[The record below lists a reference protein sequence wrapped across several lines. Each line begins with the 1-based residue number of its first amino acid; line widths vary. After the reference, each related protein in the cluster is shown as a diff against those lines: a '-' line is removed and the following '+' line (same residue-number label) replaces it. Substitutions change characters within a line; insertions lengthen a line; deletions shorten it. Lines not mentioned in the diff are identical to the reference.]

1 MLCQVQGRWKHDPWH
16 DIVYV
21 AVLQDTTEGF
31 MRTLPL
37 ITDLQSPAMRPRHWE
52 ELSRVVGSPLDPHS
66 PAFTLDTMVSFHMEQ
81 HAAVIGSMSADA
93 GRQVAIE
100 QTLQVGS
107 PNPCSTACSLQF
119 KSVAAR
125 NTRASSGPVLL

>member
-1 MLCQVQGRWKHDPWH
+1 
-16 DIVYV
+16 
-21 AVLQDTTEGF
+21 

-52 ELSRVVGSPLDPHS
+52 ELSRLVGSPLDPHS

-100 QTLQVGS
+100 QTLQVGPS
-107 PNPCSTACSLQF
+107 YPLALAAHALQLELWGLC
-119 KSVAAR
+119 KM
-125 NTRASSGPVLL
+125 RASHMTNLFML